1 MISSIRTSGIKTLQI
16 EAQTLLDQVS
26 MIDESFEKAVQLILQ
41 SGGKLIIT
49 GMGKSG
55 IIGKKMAAT
64 FASTGTPSFF
74 MHPGEAYHG
83 DLGMV
88 EKKDVI
94 LALSFSGETDEVL
107 KIIPFFQSNNNHVI
121 SITGNPLSTLAK
133 NSNIHLALQVA
144 KEACPLSLAP
154 TSSTTVTMAMGD
166 AIAVALM
173 DAKQFQPEDF
183 ARFHPG
189 GSLGRKLLAKVEHKM
204 HAEHLP
210 IVSLNSTFID
220 VIHAISK
227 GRLGLAL
234 VNEDNKTKGII
245 TDGDLR
251 RMMEAQGKN
260 AWDRIASDIMSKE
273 PKSVQ
278 LGTSLHETEDLLKRL
293 KIASLIVVDDNFDT
307 VGVIQIYDLQ

>member
-1 MISSIRTSGIKTLQI
+1 MISSICASGIKTLQI

-41 SGGKLIIT
+41 SGGKLIVT

-94 LALSFSGETDEVL
+94 LALSFSGETDEIL
-107 KIIPFFQSNNNHVI
+107 KIIPFFQSNNNEII
-121 SITGNPLSTLAK
+121 SITGNAQSTLAK
-133 NSNIHLALQVA
+133 NSTIHLALQVA

-173 DAKQFQPEDF
+173 DARRFQPEEF

-204 HAEHLP
+204 RAGQLP
-210 IVSLNSTFID
+210 IVSLDSTFKDI
-220 VIHAISK
+220 IHVISK
-227 GRLGLAL
+227 GRFGLAL
-234 VNEDNKTKGII
+234 VNDNNKTIGII

-251 RMMEAQGKN
+251 RVMEAQGKD
-260 AWDRIASDIMSKE
+260 AWDRIAADIMSKH
-273 PKSVQ
+273 PKTVQ
-278 LGTSLHETEDLLKRL
+278 VGTSLHETEDLLKQL
-293 KIASLIVVDDNFDT
+293 KIASLVVVDEKMDT
-307 VGVIQIYDLQ
+307 VGIVQIFDLQ